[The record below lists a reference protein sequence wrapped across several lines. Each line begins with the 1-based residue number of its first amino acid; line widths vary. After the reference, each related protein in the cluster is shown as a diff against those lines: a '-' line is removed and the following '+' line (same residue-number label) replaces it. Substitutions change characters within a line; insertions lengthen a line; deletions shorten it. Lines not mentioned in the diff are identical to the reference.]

1 MASVSRKKK
10 QHWKRHMRERMT
22 PYAVV
27 FLFALLL
34 FGCGFLL
41 GRCTAP
47 QDSGSN
53 HDVVCYGGRAEKT
66 TGTEPEEPKPLPWNL
81 RLVNGSHILPDGE
94 TPPDLMELTNGQQV
108 DARIYENL
116 QQMMD
121 AARADGAQPVIC
133 SSYRSHE
140 RQKQLFEDK
149 RRRLREE
156 GCPPEEEI
164 KRAAEWVAQPGT
176 SEHELG
182 LALDIVDLDYQML
195 DHQQENTPTQQWLL
209 KHSWEYGFVL
219 RYPTDRAGLT
229 GVEYEPWHY
238 RYVGREAAE
247 VMHQEGLCL
256 EEYLSAYYHVN

>member
-1 MASVSRKKK
+1 MSGRKRK
-10 QHWKRHMRERMT
+10 QNHHRISKYIWVT
-22 PYAVV
+22 PYVAIV
-27 FLFALLL
+27 LFAAIL
-34 FGCGFLL
+34 FGCGYFY

-47 QDSGSN
+47 QNRPDD
-53 HDVVCYGGRAEKT
+53 HDVVCYGGRAEKH
-66 TGTEPEEPKPLPWNL
+66 TEVEPDVSKPLPWNL
-81 RLVNGSHILPDGE
+81 RLVNGSHVLPDGA
-94 TPPDLMELTNGQQV
+94 TPPELTELTNGQRV
-108 DARIYENL
+108 DTRIYEDL

-121 AARADGAQPVIC
+121 AAREAGANPVIC

-140 RQKQLFEDK
+140 RQKKLFEDK

-164 KRAAEWVAQPGT
+164 QRAAEWVAQPGT

-182 LALDIVDLDYQML
+182 LALDIVDMSYQML
-195 DHQQENTPTQQWLL
+195 DHEQENTPTQQWLL

-219 RYPTDRAGLT
+219 RYPTDRAELT